1 MLDKNNLSLNYKAA
15 LENCIQ
21 IKYQYHFSH
30 KRSSQVISSS
40 YTNLQKRYNGKLIYS
55 RRAQKMRS
63 QLVSPEQRFCT
74 PLEI

>member
-1 MLDKNNLSLNYKAA
+1 MLDKNNLSLNNKAA
-15 LENCIQ
+15 LESCIQ
-21 IKYQYHFSH
+21 IKCQYHFSH

-40 YTNLQKRYNGKLIYS
+40 YTNLQKCYKGKLIYS
-55 RRAQKMRS
+55 RRAQKMRG